1 MSLDIRGRSV
11 ASLSVLLQSGTLD
24 AVTLAEETFA
34 AIEEHGDPAI
44 FTALTQE
51 RAYRE
56 AQAASERI
64 KAGRSRGLLDGI
76 PIAWKDLFDMEG
88 AVTTAGSVVLAGD
101 PPAARDADVVAALS
115 AAGMVSIGRL
125 NMSEFAFSGLGINPH
140 YGTPKNPRSTD
151 VDRLPGGS
159 SSGSGV
165 AVAAGL
171 VPVAIGTDTGGSIRI
186 PAAFNGIVGYKA
198 TRGRYSMAGVFP
210 LATSLDSLG
219 PLCRTVKDAIW
230 IDAAMRGQAAPAV
243 TAAALGDLR
252 FVIPETVFFDG
263 AEPEVIAAFETAVV
277 TLQKAGATV
286 RRQAFP
292 QFSALF
298 DLMAERGALVTAEA
312 YALHEA
318 RLTGDAAARMDR
330 RVVARARLGA
340 KISMPDYIATL
351 SARRR
356 LTAEVEQALA
366 PGELLLSP
374 TLPHVAPPVAPLID
388 DDDAFVAM
396 NAKTLRNTLIGN
408 FFDWCGVS
416 LPIGTGAA
424 GMPVGLLLSGLAQ
437 KDEALLAAALAV
449 EAAL

>member
-1 MSLDIRGRSV
+1 
-11 ASLSVLLQSGTLD
+11 
-24 AVTLAEETFA
+24 
-34 AIEEHGDPAI
+34 
-44 FTALTQE
+44 
-51 RAYRE
+51 
-56 AQAASERI
+56 
-64 KAGRSRGLLDGI
+64 
-76 PIAWKDLFDMEG
+76 
-88 AVTTAGSVVLAGD
+88 
-101 PPAARDADVVAALS
+101 
-115 AAGMVSIGRL
+115 
-125 NMSEFAFSGLGINPH
+125 
-140 YGTPKNPRSTD
+140 
-151 VDRLPGGS
+151 
-159 SSGSGV
+159 
-165 AVAAGL
+165 
-171 VPVAIGTDTGGSIRI
+171 
-186 PAAFNGIVGYKA
+186 
-198 TRGRYSMAGVFP
+198 
-210 LATSLDSLG
+210 
-219 PLCRTVKDAIW
+219 
-230 IDAAMRGQAAPAV
+230 
-243 TAAALGDLR
+243 
-252 FVIPETVFFDG
+252 
-263 AEPEVIAAFETAVV
+263 
-277 TLQKAGATV
+277 
-286 RRQAFP
+286 
-292 QFSALF
+292 
-298 DLMAERGALVTAEA
+298 MAERGALVTAEA

-351 SARRR
+351 AARRR